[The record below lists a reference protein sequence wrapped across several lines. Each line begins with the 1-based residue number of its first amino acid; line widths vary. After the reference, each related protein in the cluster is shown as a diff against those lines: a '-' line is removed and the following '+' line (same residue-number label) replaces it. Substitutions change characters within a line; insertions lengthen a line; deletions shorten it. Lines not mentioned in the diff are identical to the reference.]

1 MNSGCP
7 HTAQSRAI
15 WIRSPTCNFA
25 QAFVLPVGLSV
36 FLVSAI
42 LQVKNRPRR
51 YRRRSWVKIVLTF
64 LGVLLCITF
73 IVTFALSWYLCNWL
87 MYPERVSITHM
98 PALPY
103 ESVQLETV
111 DHVMIR
117 GWFIP
122 ASLGI
127 GRAPAILLLHGVVDN
142 RNAFNIDC
150 RATDDKDVCPP
161 DSPYAKNHYPTF
173 IEALHRHVY
182 AVLAI
187 DQRAQGE
194 SGGDFCTYGLYET
207 RDVPAALTYLQHR
220 PDVDSGR
227 LGIYGSSMGSITAI
241 HAAAQMPA
249 FRAVAVESP
258 FADLTETLRLVTA
271 PLTKLPGWMVGPI
284 LKLYQLR
291 TGVDLTQFRNID
303 DMAALGERPFYAIG
317 DMKDKVTLPGDAR
330 RLYEALRSPERQLW
344 EVPDTGHTESLFY
357 HPDEFY
363 QRLLAFFDQALK
375 I

>member
-1 MNSGCP
+1 M
-7 HTAQSRAI
+7 
-15 WIRSPTCNFA
+15 RSDTVKA
-25 QAFVLPVGLSV
+25 TLH
-36 FLVSAI
+36 
-42 LQVKNRPRR
+42 VKNRLRR
-51 YRRRSWVKIVLTF
+51 YRRCSWAKTLLTY
-64 LGVLLCITF
+64 LGVSLAITF
-73 IVTFALSWYLCNWL
+73 TLVFALIWYLSTRL
-87 MYPERVSITHM
+87 VYPERVPITRV

-103 ESVQLETV
+103 EAVQLETV
-111 DHVMIR
+111 DHVTIR

-122 ASLGI
+122 AFPGR
-127 GRAPAILLLHGVVDN
+127 GRAPAILLLHGVADN

-150 RATDDKDVCPP
+150 RATDYKDVCPP
-161 DSPYAKNHYPTF
+161 NSPYAKDHYPTF
-173 IEALHRHVY
+173 IEALHWHGY

-207 RDVPAALTYLQHR
+207 RDVAVALAYLQHR

-249 FRAVAVESP
+249 LRAVAVESP

-271 PLTKLPGWMVGPI
+271 PLTRLPGWMVGPI
-284 LKLYQLR
+284 LKFYQLR
-291 TGVDLTQFRNID
+291 TAVDLTQFRNID
-303 DMAALGERPFYAIG
+303 DMAALGVRAFYAIG
-317 DMKDKVTLPGDAR
+317 DMKDKVTLPEDAR
-330 RLYEALRSPERQLW
+330 RLYEASRSPECRLW

-363 QRLLAFFDQALK
+363 ARLLTFFDQALK
-375 I
+375 K

>member
-1 MNSGCP
+1 MRSSI
-7 HTAQSRAI
+7 ARA
-15 WIRSPTCNFA
+15 A
-25 QAFVLPVGLSV
+25 
-36 FLVSAI
+36 
-42 LQVKNRPRR
+42 LQVKNCPQR
-51 YRRRSWVKIVLTF
+51 YRRRLWVKIVLIF
-64 LGVLLCITF
+64 LSVLLCITF
-73 IVTFALSWYLCNWL
+73 IVTFALSWYLCTRL
-87 MYPERVSITHM
+87 MHPERVFITRV

-122 ASLGI
+122 APLGS
-127 GRAPAILLLHGVVDN
+127 GRAPAILLLHGVADN

-161 DSPYAKNHYPTF
+161 DSPYARDHYPTF
-173 IEALHRHVY
+173 IEALHWHGY

-194 SGGDFCTYGLYET
+194 SGGDFCTYGLYEM
-207 RDVPAALTYLQHR
+207 RDVSTALTYLQHR
-220 PDVDSGR
+220 LDVDSGR

-241 HAAAQMPA
+241 HAASRMPA

-271 PLTKLPGWMVGPI
+271 PLANLPGWMVGPI

-291 TGVDLTQFRNID
+291 TGVDLTQLRNID
-303 DMAALGERPFYAIG
+303 DIAALGERPFYAVG
-317 DMKDKVTLPGDAR
+317 DMKDTVTLSGDAR
-330 RLYEALRSPERQLW
+330 RLYEASLSPERQLW

-357 HPDEFY
+357 HPNEFY
-363 QRLLAFFDQALK
+363 RRLISFFDEALTL
-375 I
+375 